1 MEKHLDKN
9 NLELLSKFQSG
20 ELDINQFY
28 IDSYNCTKGNLG
40 YYDCQ
45 KCKNRGEYAIKN
57 ENGEFTL
64 TMCDCMRIRRSNRLL
79 QESGIAQQLKAKTFE
94 NFICQEPWQQY
105 IRDKC
110 LKFTQNPT
118 QCLFLGGQSG
128 AGKTHLCTAV
138 CGYFVKKYGK
148 TLRYVLWRDI
158 VTKLQANIFNDVAY
172 TKIVED
178 LKNIDVL
185 YIDDLFKLIPTK
197 SENRVKELEIAFKI
211 LNDRELSKKVTIIS
225 TEYTINDIRKFDEAI
240 AGRIAKMTTQEYII
254 QISRKPERNYR
265 LKGLEEV

>member
-28 IDSYNCTKGNLG
+28 IDSYNGTKGNLG
-40 YYDCQ
+40 YYDCP

-57 ENGEFTL
+57 ESGEFTL
-64 TMCDCMRIRRSNRLL
+64 TICDCMRIRRSNKLL
-79 QESGIAQQLKAKTFE
+79 QESGIAQQLKVKTFE

-110 LKFTQNPT
+110 ISFTQSPT
-118 QCLFLGGQSG
+118 RCLFLGGQSG
-128 AGKTHLCTAV
+128 AGKTHLCTVV
-138 CGYFVKKYGK
+138 CGYFVTKYGK

-158 VTKLQANIFNDVAY
+158 VTKLQANVFNDIAY

-197 SENRVKELEIAFKI
+197 NENRVKELEIAFKI

-240 AGRIAKMTTQEYII
+240 AGRIAKMATPEYII